1 MLKIQSNSNK
11 FFLKLSA
18 ILLFL
23 LFQPTSITFAQK
35 TVNYIYDSSGQRI
48 QSVSGGVTT
57 TYPSK
62 YYNIDSNG
70 KVTKHIF
77 AGDQL
82 VATIEGTGPS
92 ATVKYIHTD
101 NLGSTN
107 VVTDDTGKVI
117 ENIDYY
123 PYGSQ
128 RISNGTYTS
137 QRQYI
142 GQEYDELTKLN
153 YLNARYYD
161 SNRGQFISQDPVFW
175 EIGQTKDGRKALL
188 NPQTQ
193 NSYSYAGNNPV
204 TYKDPDGRWYKELL
218 TGQQS
223 WSSFSGEVGQATQYM
238 DGGWETAIGHPYVA
252 GTAVGVV
259 GGLAV
264 YGTSAIITQA
274 QVGVNLG
281 RLSELPMNPR
291 VDTLV
296 EKGFNAIQKATG
308 LSKGEAIQTIQNTG
322 RSLVEMRPQNLGN
335 INNLANVGEKIIR
348 ITTTPNATKIIS
360 SGVLGSTPKLQQ
372 YISSGAM
379 QALPAI
385 SSVAKFI
392 TKLIK

>member
-128 RISNGTYTS
+128 RIIINVFDDFPCIVCN
-137 QRQYI
+137 YI
-142 GQEYDELTKLN
+142 C
-153 YLNARYYD
+153 
-161 SNRGQFISQDPVFW
+161 
-175 EIGQTKDGRKALL
+175 
-188 NPQTQ
+188 
-193 NSYSYAGNNPV
+193 
-204 TYKDPDGRWYKELL
+204 
-218 TGQQS
+218 
-223 WSSFSGEVGQATQYM
+223 
-238 DGGWETAIGHPYVA
+238 
-252 GTAVGVV
+252 
-259 GGLAV
+259 
-264 YGTSAIITQA
+264 
-274 QVGVNLG
+274 
-281 RLSELPMNPR
+281 
-291 VDTLV
+291 
-296 EKGFNAIQKATG
+296 
-308 LSKGEAIQTIQNTG
+308 
-322 RSLVEMRPQNLGN
+322 
-335 INNLANVGEKIIR
+335 
-348 ITTTPNATKIIS
+348 
-360 SGVLGSTPKLQQ
+360 
-372 YISSGAM
+372 
-379 QALPAI
+379 
-385 SSVAKFI
+385 
-392 TKLIK
+392 